1 MEDIEDG
8 HAHPP
13 ELSTGYLFNIER
25 VFIEK
30 TLASFAVPFR
40 VILQCQVSNHDQYSK
55 DRQKFDGEDSPVA
68 GAYRDSVLRPLL
80 DEHDCFFHL
89 AWREVIYKE
98 SIYDAFPVTIERVTE
113 KDGKIV
119 VSEFLPVDFKEA
131 LEKIPFADSGCAISL
146 VDFHTSGLMSPALIE
161 ENYKMITDEQRRA
174 ILADPR
180 YSGFEEGL
188 AVHALKRRLEY
199 ERQQFKQVHE
209 SDWVTITTEQAGR
222 GIKIKW
228 QIKQQR
234 GLDLLG
240 YRKSG
245 SFSSDQFDEASNGVL
260 VVQATRSG
268 EVIEFLKEGETYF
281 YTFLWRR
288 STPRPFTYWGA
299 SRFQITLMTEDERK
313 LIADAIRRIQGPE
326 KQETLDPV
334 ISRALKELGRYR
346 QFETAMR
353 NAEKEAVAD
362 IQKTPLSDS
371 EKREEIEKLRDQV
384 SLIRERYQQ

>member
-1 MEDIEDG
+1 
-8 HAHPP
+8 
-13 ELSTGYLFNIER
+13 
-25 VFIEK
+25 
-30 TLASFAVPFR
+30 
-40 VILQCQVSNHDQYSK
+40 
-55 DRQKFDGEDSPVA
+55 
-68 GAYRDSVLRPLL
+68 
-80 DEHDCFFHL
+80 
-89 AWREVIYKE
+89 
-98 SIYDAFPVTIERVTE
+98 
-113 KDGKIV
+113 
-119 VSEFLPVDFKEA
+119 
-131 LEKIPFADSGCAISL
+131 
-146 VDFHTSGLMSPALIE
+146 
-161 ENYKMITDEQRRA
+161 MITDEQRRA